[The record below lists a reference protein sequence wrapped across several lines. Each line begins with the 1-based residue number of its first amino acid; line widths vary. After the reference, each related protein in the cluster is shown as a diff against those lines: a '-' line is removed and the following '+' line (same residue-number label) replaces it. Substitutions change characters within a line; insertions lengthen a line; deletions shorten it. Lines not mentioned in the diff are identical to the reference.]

1 MRKQM
6 SDEAKMALRA
16 AKVEWKGML
25 KTKVPEGIKDVAEWK
40 ARIAKEYTGYKGVWY
55 REVDGIK
62 QFYVRG
68 RVKSSG
74 EEFFEPADRPG
85 HPVTTASQAN
95 AIRSKIIAWSPGSKG
110 TIPPNKVRREA
121 EESAKVAEAGKWTFD
136 KLWEAWKAD
145 PENAE
150 KRGTKKSDEKYRKH
164 LKAPFGDREPK
175 NLAPTDID
183 RLRLSLAKDH
193 AKATVISTIGL
204 IRRIERYG
212 ASTGRCPGL
221 PFPIVL
227 RGKTLGRD
235 PEVKR
240 APTDAETD
248 AFIKTCESWP
258 DRQEGNF
265 MRLVALTGWR
275 RGSVRNLKWE
285 DIDLD
290 NATAV
295 LKDSKTGDVPVVL
308 GDDAVTLLRNHTGEI
323 ESPFVFTGKGWE
335 PMLDEEGK
343 PIMHKKNG
351 RMRRM
356 QTSKNLPQ
364 LTQRQIDRVPR
375 EVADAAGLPKDL
387 APCHSH
393 RRRLATKVE
402 EKFGIATAMKA
413 GGWKSPAM
421 VLNYTATTKQTVRDA
436 VNLLSRK
443 NGTAS

>member
-1 MRKQM
+1 MKKQM
-6 SDEAKMALRA
+6 SDEAKTALKA

-25 KTKVPEGIKDVAEWK
+25 KTKVPEGINDVTEWK

-62 QFYVRG
+62 EYYVRG

-85 HPVTTASQAN
+85 HPAKTASQAN
-95 AIRSKIIAWSPGSKG
+95 AIRSKLIAGSIDTNPK
-110 TIPPNKVRREA
+110 RREKA
-121 EESAKVAEAGKWTFD
+121 EEAKVAEAGKWTFNR
-136 KLWEAWKAD
+136 LWEAWQAD
-145 PENAE
+145 PENVG
-150 KRGTKKSDEKYRKH
+150 KRGTIKADQKYRKH
-164 LKAPFGDREPK
+164 LKVPFGEKEPSSLK
-175 NLAPTDID
+175 PIDID

-193 AKATVISTIGL
+193 AKATVISILGL

-212 ASTGRCPGL
+212 ASTGRCVGL
-221 PFPIVL
+221 PFPVTL
-227 RGKTLGRD
+227 RGKALGRD

-240 APTDAETD
+240 APTDEQVD
-248 AFIKTCESWP
+248 GFIKTCESWP
-258 DRQEGNF
+258 DPQEGAF
-265 MRLVALTGWR
+265 MLLIAATGMR
-275 RGSVRNLKWE
+275 RSSARNLKWE

-295 LKDSKTGDVPVVL
+295 LKDSKTGDVQIVL
-308 GDDAVTLLRNHTGEI
+308 GDDAVALLRSHAGEI
-323 ESPFVFTGKGWE
+323 ESPYIFTGKGWE
-335 PMLDEEGK
+335 PLLDKEEN

-356 QTSKNLPQ
+356 QTSKSLPQ

-375 EVADAAGLPKDL
+375 EIADAAGLPKDL
-387 APCHSH
+387 DPCHSF

-402 EKFGIATAMKA
+402 EKFGIATAMRA

-436 VNLLSRK
+436 VNLLNRK
-443 NGTAS
+443 TETAS